1 MGGIEARDLWVD
13 AEPLCDAAQLQSAR
27 TLNLGRV
34 GKRRGKPETRPSR
47 SNPAGNP
54 SNRPRRS
61 APCRF
66 LLARNFPDS
75 SPRVRFLWANAMS
88 CLSDGGRAFAAA
100 RFWPCIPNPCNFPV
114 TLSVR
119 IHLNNCIALCKQG
132 GTVRYAD
139 LIDGNVTKSELKT
152 YLVGG
157 ENVAV
162 TVRIPKNMRDIAKQA
177 AELSGVSFTSL
188 VKMSLIEHLAEK
200 DN

>member
-1 MGGIEARDLWVD
+1 MLEAGLGGIEARDLWVD

-66 LLARNFPDS
+66 LLARNFSDS

-88 CLSDGGRAFAAA
+88 CLSDGGRSKYASDAHAA
-100 RFWPCIPNPCNFPV
+100 
-114 TLSVR
+114 L
-119 IHLNNCIALCKQG
+119 
-132 GTVRYAD
+132 
-139 LIDGNVTKSELKT
+139 E
-152 YLVGG
+152 
-157 ENVAV
+157 
-162 TVRIPKNMRDIAKQA
+162 
-177 AELSGVSFTSL
+177 SG
-188 VKMSLIEHLAEK
+188 I
-200 DN
+200 

>member
-1 MGGIEARDLWVD
+1 MKRDFDTAHPFMLEAGLGGIEARDLWVD

-88 CLSDGGRAFAAA
+88 CLSEGVRMLAAYARAHQAYLRDDHGRALGIAEGA
-100 RFWPCIPNPCNFPV
+100 
-114 TLSVR
+114 LSMTRELGRLWR
-119 IHLNNCIALCKQG
+119 IGMQSWSI
-132 GTVRYAD
+132 
-139 LIDGNVTKSELKT
+139 
-152 YLVGG
+152 
-157 ENVAV
+157 
-162 TVRIPKNMRDIAKQA
+162 
-177 AELSGVSFTSL
+177 
-188 VKMSLIEHLAEK
+188 
-200 DN
+200 